1 MKSFI
6 YIAVLFT
13 QILFAQSKAEAKKLF
28 EEGNDLYQKE
38 QFEQAA
44 AKYEQVLKEGL
55 VSDEVYFNLGNS
67 YYKLNK
73 VALSVYNFEKA
84 KQLNPTCSS
93 VENNLHFSRQLAV
106 DEFDVVPRVGM
117 DKLIFDTT
125 SIFHYNSWAW
135 IGVGMAFLFF
145 LAFAGY
151 YYSNY
156 NITKRLFFSGM
167 VVLLVL
173 MTLALLSANF
183 QKKYRDSNK
192 SAIVF
197 DTVISVRSEPKETSP
212 EITPIHEGAK
222 VLIIEDVNG
231 WNKVALPNGVQGWL
245 PKTAI
250 RKL

>member
-13 QILFAQSKAEAKKLF
+13 QILFAQSKADAKKLF
-28 EEGNDLYQKE
+28 EQGNDLYQKE

-93 VENNLHFSRQLAV
+93 IENNLTFSQKLAV
-106 DEFDVVPRVGM
+106 DEFDVVPRVGI

-125 SIFHYNSWAW
+125 SIFHYNTWAY

-156 NITKRLFFSGM
+156 NVTKRLFFSGM
-167 VVLLVL
+167 MVLLVL
-173 MTLALLSANF
+173 MILALLSAGF

-197 DTVISVRSEPKETSP
+197 ETVISVHSEPKETSP

-231 WNKVALPNGVQGWL
+231 WNKVMLPNGVQGWL
-245 PKTAI
+245 PKTAL

>member
-6 YIAVLFT
+6 YIAILFT
-13 QILFAQSKAEAKKLF
+13 QILFAQSKADAKKIF
-28 EEGNDLYQKE
+28 EQGNDLYQKE

-67 YYKLNK
+67 YYKLNQ

-93 VENNLHFSRQLAV
+93 IENNLSFSQKLAV
-106 DEFDVVPRVGM
+106 DEFDVVPRVGI

-125 SIFHYNSWAW
+125 SIFHYNTWAY

-156 NITKRLFFSGM
+156 TITKRLFFSGM
-167 VVLLVL
+167 LVILAL
-173 MTLALLSANF
+173 MTLALLSAGF

-197 DTVISVRSEPKETSP
+197 ETVISVHSEPKESSP

-231 WNKVALPNGVQGWL
+231 WNKVVLPNGVQGWL
-245 PKTAI
+245 PKTAL

>member
-1 MKSFI
+1 MKSII
-6 YIAVLFT
+6 YIAILFT
-13 QILFAQSKAEAKKLF
+13 QILFAQSKSEAKKTF
-28 EEGNDLYQKE
+28 EQGNDLYQKE

-55 VSDEVYFNLGNS
+55 VSDEVYFNLGNA

-93 VENNLHFSRQLAV
+93 IENNLDFSKKLAV
-106 DEFDVVPRVGM
+106 DEFNVVPRAGM
-117 DKLIFDTT
+117 DKLLFDTT
-125 SIFHYNSWAW
+125 SVFHYNTWAW
-135 IGVGMAFLFF
+135 ISVAVAFVFL
-145 LAFAGY
+145 LAFAGFY
-151 YYSNY
+151 FLQS
-156 NITKRLFFSGM
+156 TMPKRLFFGLM
-167 VVLLVL
+167 TIAVLVL
-173 MTLALLSANF
+173 IASLLSARF

-197 DTVISVRSEPKETSP
+197 ETVTAIHSEPKDTSP

-231 WNKVALPNGVQGWL
+231 WSKVALPNGVQGWI

-250 RKL
+250 RML